1 MESTSLKRMNWYQWL
16 IFLLPF
22 LLPLGIAS
30 GLFIESFSI
39 HDAGVHRGFRD
50 VAHWFDPVFFQYTLI
65 LWLLAILVVP
75 SFAVSYLKV
84 MTAKKERRLLREV
97 PEKYHDEIKRRMG
110 QRSSFGSY
118 WGSVLCATFVVLMGT
133 STLLLF
139 KPVFSASVPGVN
151 FAQGANILLMGS
163 FAELLVQ
170 KPDAFYSYLMRN
182 LTAFQFGF
190 LGAYIYFIGALARA
204 YFTQDLTAHTF
215 VDGTIRMIVASILAL
230 VVVFSFGSFDFET
243 IEIAPETTPFA
254 QGLIP
259 IVGFFLG
266 FYPKHALATI
276 EQIARKVIK
285 KSDSSGYRSFPLTAL
300 SGMSD
305 DHELR
310 LNREGFDNVE
320 NLGNA
325 NAVDLS
331 IRTCFSYTQLKQ
343 WCGEAWLI
351 THLREDYAYFVRCTG
366 ITSKNELQNFMAN
379 YDHSAGEA
387 AVALLVAALVPG
399 DLTEQQWKTKL
410 ATLKVLLENPSVAAE
425 SIGDSR

>member
-1 MESTSLKRMNWYQWL
+1 MESTGLKRMNWYQWL

-22 LLPLGIAS
+22 LVPAGIAL
-30 GLFIESFSI
+30 GLFIESFRI
-39 HDAGVHRGFRD
+39 HEAGVHRSFRD

-97 PEKYHDEIKRRMG
+97 PEEYHDEIKRRMG

-118 WGSVLCATFVVLMGT
+118 WGSVLCTTFVVLMGT
-133 STLLLF
+133 STLLLL
-139 KPVFSASVPGVN
+139 KPVFSAIVPGVN
-151 FAQGANILLMGS
+151 FEQGANILLVGS
-163 FAELLVQ
+163 FAELLTQ
-170 KPDAFYSYLMRN
+170 NPDAFYSYLIRN

-230 VVVFSFGSFDFET
+230 VVVFSFGSFDFEA
-243 IEIAPETTPFA
+243 IEITTETVPFA

-259 IVGFFLG
+259 IVSFFLG

-285 KSDSSGYRSFPLTAL
+285 KSDSGYRSFPLTAL

-320 NLGNA
+320 NLSNA
-325 NAVDLS
+325 DAVDLS
-331 IRTCFSYTQLKQ
+331 VRTCFSYRQLRQ
-343 WCGEAWLI
+343 WCGEAWLV

-366 ITSKNELQNFMAN
+366 ITSKNELQDFMAN
-379 YDHSAGEA
+379 YDQSTSEA

-410 ATLKVLLENPSVAAE
+410 ATLKVLLANHSIAA
-425 SIGDSR
+425 